1 MLAQSMT
8 VFFAVVALILSSV
21 SLNVNGAAL
30 MLSQTQGIHSTYSKR
45 NASTATTTPMNG
57 KPVAGSG
64 SLAQRDIPAP
74 VMNMIKAVEK
84 FVKRGAAGDDNANM
98 LATRDIP
105 APIMNAIKAVEKFV
119 KRGEGSHHLEMVERD
134 IPAPVMNMIKSVEK
148 FVKRAPA
155 AADHHDS
162 DQLATR
168 DIPPPVM
175 NLIKSVEKFV

>member
-1 MLAQSMT
+1 MLTQSMT
-8 VFFAVVALILSSV
+8 VFFAALALILSSV
-21 SLNVNGAAL
+21 SLNVNGAAV
-30 MLSQTQGIHSTYSKR
+30 MLSSQTQGLHSTYSKR

-84 FVKRGAAGDDNANM
+84 FVKRASDAEDNT

-119 KRGEGSHHLEMVERD
+119 KREEGSHHHEIMERD

-155 AADHHDS
+155 VADHHDS